1 MLDGAVVMKSL
12 FFKLVIV
19 LIALAGWIAYDQRQA
34 IMNFSLSDIKKLVPE
49 SLPKN
54 IGDRKGGTTTVYK
67 WQDSSGKWHF
77 GDTRPKGV
85 KTVSVKK
92 IPSDVNVMPSHPVE
106 KPEVL
111 QNKARTDSL
120 PGSRSQSTGSGKTL
134 SGTGANS
141 GAKKG
146 SEFPLSPNRYKRSTE
161 QAKEA
166 RKAMEQRNRE
176 LDSVAR

>member
-1 MLDGAVVMKSL
+1 MKSL

-54 IGDRKGGTTTVYK
+54 IGDKKGSTTTVYK

-77 GDTRPKGV
+77 GDTRPKDV
-85 KTVSVKK
+85 KAVSVKK
-92 IPSDVNVMPSHPVE
+92 IRSDVNVMPSHPVE
-106 KPEVL
+106 KPGMP
-111 QNKARTDSL
+111 QNKVRIDSQ
-120 PGSRSQSTGSGKTL
+120 PGSRSQSTGSGKTS
-134 SGTGANS
+134 SGTGASS
-141 GAKKG
+141 GAKNG
-146 SEFPLSPNRYKRSTE
+146 SKFPLSPNRYKRAIE

-166 RKAMEQRNRE
+166 RKAMEQRNQE
-176 LDSVAR
+176 LDSMAR